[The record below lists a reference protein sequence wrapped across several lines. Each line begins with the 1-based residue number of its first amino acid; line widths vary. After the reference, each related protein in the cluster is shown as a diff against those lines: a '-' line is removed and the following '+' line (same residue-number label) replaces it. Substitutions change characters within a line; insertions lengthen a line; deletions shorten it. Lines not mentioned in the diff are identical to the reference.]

1 MIRYL
6 GSYVKFSFKDVHIY
20 GRVISQIASNHYVVR
35 ELIRCEHG
43 RVSTYFYDN
52 ITIIISDKYLSGVSL
67 SLELKRLRNNPRGII
82 GDIESLQKVVEEL
95 IEALEDLKKLKET
108 NPIPRET
115 TIISPLLS

>member
-43 RVSTYFYDN
+43 RVSTYFDDN
-52 ITIIISDKYLSGVSL
+52 ITTIISDKYLSGVSL

-115 TIISPLLS
+115 TI